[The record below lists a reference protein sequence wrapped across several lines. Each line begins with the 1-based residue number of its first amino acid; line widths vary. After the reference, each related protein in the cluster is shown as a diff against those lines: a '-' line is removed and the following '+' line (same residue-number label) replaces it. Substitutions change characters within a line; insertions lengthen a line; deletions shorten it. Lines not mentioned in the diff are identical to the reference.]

1 MRVLRR
7 VDPTKHLK
15 VSFIGEAA
23 VDDGGPRREYLR
35 LVLASMMNQSQL
47 LTGPATRKVPQHNS
61 LAVHNGEFYLI
72 GVTIVLSLTQGGP
85 APTFFAKSV
94 VDYLFHGASSV
105 TPGHISDIPDQSVQ
119 EKISEVR
126 LIFLPVSY

>member
-1 MRVLRR
+1 MLILRN
-7 VDPTKHLK
+7 VLK

-35 LVLASMMNQSQL
+35 LVLASMMNQSQP
-47 LTGPATRKVPQHNS
+47 LTGPATCKVPQHNS

-72 GVTIVLSLTQGGP
+72 GLIIVFSLTQGGP
-85 APTFFAKSV
+85 APSFFANSV
-94 VDYLFHGASSV
+94 VDYLFHGV
-105 TPGHISDIPDQSVQ
+105 TPCISDIPDQSMQ

-126 LIFLPVSY
+126 VILPVSY

>member
-1 MRVLRR
+1 M
-7 VDPTKHLK
+7 
-15 VSFIGEAA
+15 
-23 VDDGGPRREYLR
+23 
-35 LVLASMMNQSQL
+35 
-47 LTGPATRKVPQHNS
+47 PQHNS

-72 GVTIVLSLTQGGP
+72 GLIIVLSLTQGGP

-105 TPGHISDIPDQSVQ
+105 TPCISDIPDQSVQ